1 MVVFPS
7 FPKVEETP
15 SSQRVMT
22 FFGSFEFVLYR
33 APWEN
38 EKTYP
43 QNICKSLI
51 IQSLFN
57 MGKRG
62 KTWEN

>member
-1 MVVFPS
+1 MVVFS
-7 FPKVEETP
+7 RFPKVEETP

-22 FFGSFEFVLYR
+22 FLAGFEFVLYR

-38 EKTYP
+38 EKTDT